1 MNEPAPL
8 DRPTAADHHEHEVR
22 IVRLEITVENL
33 ASTVKSLQEHM
44 DEGFRSMTALINDVE
59 KRLRAEM
66 HQLAAAQRAALEA
79 LRTELRTEF
88 RAEIQRL
95 DGRIDRLADRVEQ
108 LADTVKRL
116 DDKIERLDDK
126 IERLNARI
134 DLMNRWAIGLFVT
147 YLFGTVAL
155 LARPYVGV

>member
-1 MNEPAPL
+1 M
-8 DRPTAADHHEHEVR
+8 
-22 IVRLEITVENL
+22 RLEITVENL

>member
-1 MNEPAPL
+1 M
-8 DRPTAADHHEHEVR
+8 
-22 IVRLEITVENL
+22 RLEITVENL

-108 LADTVKRL
+108 LADRVEQLADTVKRL
-116 DDKIERLDDK
+116 DDKTERLDDK

>member
-33 ASTVKSLQEHM
+33 TSTVKSLQEHM

-66 HQLAAAQRAALEA
+66 Q
-79 LRTELRTEF
+79 
-88 RAEIQRL
+88 
-95 DGRIDRLADRVEQ
+95 
-108 LADTVKRL
+108 RL